1 VTTKLTHRN
10 SYAAPADGV
19 RSMLLDPS
27 FREEVCEAQHALEH
41 SVDIRESGGS
51 TTVEI
56 TRTQSMEGAPAAAI
70 KLTGSTVDIV
80 QREVWTGDRDAEL
93 TMEIPGKPGQLRG
106 TITLRDTADGGCE
119 ELFTGEVKVSIPLVG
134 GKLEKVIG
142 EVLVRGLLREGQV
155 GTGWL
160 ERRSV

>member
-1 VTTKLTHRN
+1 MTTSLTHRN
-10 SYAAPADGV
+10 AYAATADEV
-19 RSMLLDPS
+19 RAMLLDPA

-41 SVDIRESGGS
+41 SVDIRESSGG

-56 TRTQSMEGAPAAAI
+56 TRTQSMEGAPAAAV
-70 KLTGSTVDIV
+70 KLTGTTVAIV

-106 TITLRDTADGGCE
+106 TITLRDTAEEGCE
-119 ELFTGEVKVSIPLVG
+119 ELFAGEVKVSIPLVG

-142 EVLVRGLLREGQV
+142 DVLARGLRREGEV
-155 GTGWL
+155 GAAWL